1 MKLLDHV
8 ALIMMLAAPGC
19 TSTGVGNPGDK
30 MTVTV
35 VNDLTAEPQATDPG
49 VQLAVAQVR
58 HAVLAFGELRFVPC
72 DLNDGDVVV
81 PGPIVV
87 NLVTSKVEPALPT
100 IAFPPGGF
108 CGLDAPLT
116 TAAPS
121 AAMQG
126 RSIFFSGLRDDGTL
140 FLLYADMPGTL
151 HMRPDPA
158 DVVWDASNASSMI
171 WALRPRRWLAPAE
184 LDAEPTDPLGTVLR
198 IIVIDVNRHP
208 VLFDLIR
215 SRIGARSTL
224 HTDFNGDHL
233 LDDNDRVNGLIG
245 EGLPSLD

>member
-1 MKLLDHV
+1 MKLLDRV
-8 ALIMMLAAPGC
+8 ALITMLALAAPGC
-19 TSTGVGNPGDK
+19 DSTGVGNPG

-35 VNDLTAEPQATDPG
+35 VNDLTAEPQATDPS
-49 VQLAVAQVR
+49 VQLAAAQVR

-87 NLVTSKVEPALPT
+87 DLVTKKVDPPLPS
-100 IAFPPGGF
+100 IPFPSGGF

-116 TAAPS
+116 TSAPS

-140 FLLYADMPGTL
+140 FLLYAAMPGTL

-158 DVVWDASNASSMI
+158 DVVWDASNASSTI
-171 WALRPRRWLAPAE
+171 WALRPTRWLAPAE
-184 LDAEPTDPLGTVLR
+184 LDAEPTDPLGASLR

-233 LDDNDRVNGLIG
+233 LEDNERVNGLIG